1 MDCNATL
8 RYTALVLG
16 IAGFSIIAF
25 ALAVAKQGCA
35 VMGCAL

>member
-8 RYTALVLG
+8 RATALVLAV
-16 IAGFSIIAF
+16 AGFSIIAF

-35 VMGCAL
+35 ALGCAL